1 MCAAVSNACPMSLL
15 CQIWAQ
21 QPKCCVRAFQGYMPW
36 VLHLQDKNNLI
47 HYKVRLLSL
56 FGYAFY

>member
-1 MCAAVSNACPMSLL
+1 MCAAESNACPMSLL
-15 CQIWAQ
+15 CQTWAQ
-21 QPKCCVRAFQGYMPW
+21 QPKCSVHAFQGYTFW
-36 VLHLQDKNNLI
+36 VLHLRYKHNLI